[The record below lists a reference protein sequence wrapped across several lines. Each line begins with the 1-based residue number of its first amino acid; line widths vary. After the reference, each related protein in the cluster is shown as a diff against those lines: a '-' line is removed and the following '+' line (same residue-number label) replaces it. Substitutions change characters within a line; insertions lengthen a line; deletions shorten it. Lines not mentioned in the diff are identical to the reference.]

1 MGANQSLPLT
11 SEASAALNAAISTA
25 NSVLSQSS
33 LTDSPP
39 AGGPELKELAR
50 PANLCNVFPGVSSY
64 SSATSSLSTGLRTTY
79 CSAAGG
85 LAAPPEAGVGACGGP
100 CADGASPSMSCPG
113 PTPGQLQQQQQLLQ
127 QQLQQLQQLQH
138 QQMLLQQQLAQQQQ
152 QHQGAAPQH
161 LREPVNQA
169 LPQHSSVDYARV
181 AQMKAALGTE
191 DSTDRLRE
199 QMVMMALGTSDVPAE
214 LRPPQEAQAMSSYDR
229 GQPSLFS
236 SSSPAAYMPHYGGG
250 SGGAGSAGGG
260 AGGGAAAPSWVTS
273 SFSRRNDAAHSGGV
287 ASSAEQ
293 SHGHGG
299 LST

>member
-260 AGGGAAAPSWVTS
+260 AGGG
-273 SFSRRNDAAHSGGV
+273 GG
-287 ASSAEQ
+287 
-293 SHGHGG
+293 GG
-299 LST
+299 GGA